1 MPTGLDEYGDEPA
14 DFDRV
19 GELTE
24 HRYII
29 GPLTVTKAE
38 EIDSEYPQYGRFMR
52 VSRVGGSE
60 VWIET
65 PRSLA
70 REIGEAGL
78 GSGDH
83 LNVVD
88 ASKDDRGRWQF
99 EIDS

>member
-1 MPTGLDEYGDEPA
+1 
-14 DFDRV
+14 
-19 GELTE
+19 
-24 HRYII
+24 
-29 GPLTVTKAE
+29 
-38 EIDSEYPQYGRFMR
+38 MR